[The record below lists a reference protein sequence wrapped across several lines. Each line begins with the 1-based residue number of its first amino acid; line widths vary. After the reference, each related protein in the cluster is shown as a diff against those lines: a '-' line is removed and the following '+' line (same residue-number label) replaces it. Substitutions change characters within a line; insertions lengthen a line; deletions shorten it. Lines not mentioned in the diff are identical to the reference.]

1 MRKESETDHCP
12 FCVQHGPAFPD
23 GRVGPTEFS
32 RQERTLTGA
41 ALCAI
46 GRELVS
52 FKGHY
57 FESSVWASESEQRYV
72 TLARTR
78 KGTHSHAQGS
88 CTSL

>member
-1 MRKESETDHCP
+1 MRKESDTDHCP
-12 FCVQHGPAFPD
+12 FCVQHGPTFPE
-23 GRVGPTEFS
+23 GRVEPTELS

-41 ALCAI
+41 AI

-72 TLARTR
+72 TLAWTR

-88 CTSL
+88 STSV